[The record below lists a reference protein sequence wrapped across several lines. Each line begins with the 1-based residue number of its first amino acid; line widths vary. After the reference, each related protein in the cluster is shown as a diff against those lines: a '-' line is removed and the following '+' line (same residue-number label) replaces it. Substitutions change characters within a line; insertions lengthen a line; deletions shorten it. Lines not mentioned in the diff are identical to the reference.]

1 MTTTDP
7 RVDAYIA
14 KAAPFAR
21 PLLERLRRDMHAA
34 CGDLDESIRW
44 GRPVFMHNGRLVAGM
59 AAFKQH
65 ASFGYW
71 RGGEVVGE
79 ARNDG
84 MGQFGRLQ
92 SLDDLPSSADIAE
105 QVRRAV
111 ELVDT
116 DAPRPARTRAPRP
129 PLEMPDVMR
138 QALDAHPAA
147 RATFDGF
154 SPSQRRD
161 YIEWIVEAKRDDT
174 RARRLAQALDWLA
187 EGKPRHWKHLP
198 G

>member
-14 KAAPFAR
+14 NAAPFAR

-34 CGDLDESIRW
+34 CADLDESIRW
-44 GRPVFMHNGRLVAGM
+44 GRPVFMHGGRLIAGM

-79 ARNDG
+79 ARNGG
-84 MGQFGRLQ
+84 MGQFGRLCT
-92 SLDDLPSSADIAE
+92 LDDLPSSAEIAE

-111 ELVDT
+111 DLVET
-116 DAPRPARTRAPRP
+116 DVPRPAKARTPRP
-129 PLEMPDVMR
+129 ALAMPEVMR
-138 QALDAHPAA
+138 VALARHSAA
-147 RATFDGF
+147 KATFDGF

-161 YIEWIVEAKRDDT
+161 YVEWIIEAKRDDT
-174 RARRLAQALDWLA
+174 RDRRLAQALEWLA
-187 EGKPRHWKHLP
+187 EGKPRHWKYQKA
-198 G
+198 

>member
-1 MTTTDP
+1 MTTRDP
-7 RVDAYIA
+7 RVDTYIEN
-14 KAAPFAR
+14 AAPFAR

-34 CGDLDESIRW
+34 CAELDESIRW
-44 GRPVFMHNGRLVAGM
+44 ARPVFMHKGRLIAGM

-79 ARNDG
+79 PRNDG
-84 MGQFGRLQ
+84 MGQFGQLR

-105 QVRRAV
+105 QVRRAIALV
-111 ELVDT
+111 ET
-116 DAPRPARTRAPRP
+116 DVPKPTRARTPRPA
-129 PLEMPDVMR
+129 LEMPDVMR
-138 QALDAHPAA
+138 DALDAHPVA
-147 RATFDGF
+147 RRHFDAF

-174 RARRLAQALDWLA
+174 RARRLAQAIEWLA
-187 EGKPRHWKHLP
+187 EGKPRHWKHL
-198 G
+198 GG

>member
-14 KAAPFAR
+14 NAEPFAR
-21 PLLERLRRDMHAA
+21 PLLERLRRDVHAA
-34 CGDLDESIRW
+34 CADLDESIRW
-44 GRPVFMHNGRLVAGM
+44 GRPVFMHRGRLIAGM

-71 RGGEVVGE
+71 RASEVTGD

-84 MGQFGRLQ
+84 MGQFGRLKT
-92 SLDDLPSSADIAE
+92 LDDLPSAADIAE

-116 DAPRPARTRAPRP
+116 DAPRPA
-129 PLEMPDVMR
+129 
-138 QALDAHPAA
+138 
-147 RATFDGF
+147 
-154 SPSQRRD
+154 
-161 YIEWIVEAKRDDT
+161 
-174 RARRLAQALDWLA
+174 
-187 EGKPRHWKHLP
+187 KPRTARPRWRCRM
-198 G
+198 